1 MSSNPYIGARA
12 GFDTERTIAAPF
24 TGISQNVGTQLTHS
38 PIIAIFDNQSDVS
51 ATLSINDVSWKTFV
65 AGEALVLDLRANH
78 GYAPTFVIDADTQFS
93 LVGSGG
99 TGQFSISLI
108 YAR

>member
-12 GFDTERTIAAPF
+12 GFDTERTLAAPF
-24 TGISQNVGTQLTHS
+24 TGVAQNVGTKLTHS

-51 ATLSINDVSWKTFV
+51 AALSINGVSWKTFV
-65 AGEALVLDLRANH
+65 AGEALVLDLRGNH
-78 GYAPTFVIDADTQFS
+78 GFAPTLAIDANTQFS
-93 LVGSGG
+93 LIGSGG
-99 TGQFSISLI
+99 TGQFSISLV